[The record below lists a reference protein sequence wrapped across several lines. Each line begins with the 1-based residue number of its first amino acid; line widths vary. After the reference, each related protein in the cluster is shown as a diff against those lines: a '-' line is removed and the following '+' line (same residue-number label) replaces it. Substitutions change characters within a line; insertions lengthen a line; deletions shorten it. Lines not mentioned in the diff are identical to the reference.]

1 MQQTRASFAHTLQV
15 LRSHGLLS
23 RYLFHPSSHHG
34 LQSIL
39 KYHVALYPFYYQDL
53 LNHGLHPVS
62 ALLTNKTRLNN
73 RIRQQVRFGS
83 ALVEASDLPVSNS
96 VTHMVHAIQISHRRL
111 LRDIDANLMEIVLTW
126 VGLKDQIEST
136 DWLVLTPADNAPRPS
151 VSLEW
156 HSSIGTG
163 DQTSHLAI
171 EAKSAFGQIR
181 HALVIGWEQGRF
193 GVYWIWYEDGEL
205 TLLGYAYLRWQCDDW
220 DECHVLV
227 CEWDESC

>member
-1 MQQTRASFAHTLQV
+1 MQQTRASFAPTLQV

-73 RIRQQVRFGS
+73 RTRQQVRFGS
-83 ALVEASDLPVSNS
+83 AL
-96 VTHMVHAIQISHRRL
+96 ISHRRL

-151 VSLEW
+151 VSLE
-156 HSSIGTG
+156 
-163 DQTSHLAI
+163 
-171 EAKSAFGQIR
+171 
-181 HALVIGWEQGRF
+181 
-193 GVYWIWYEDGEL
+193 
-205 TLLGYAYLRWQCDDW
+205 
-220 DECHVLV
+220 
-227 CEWDESC
+227 